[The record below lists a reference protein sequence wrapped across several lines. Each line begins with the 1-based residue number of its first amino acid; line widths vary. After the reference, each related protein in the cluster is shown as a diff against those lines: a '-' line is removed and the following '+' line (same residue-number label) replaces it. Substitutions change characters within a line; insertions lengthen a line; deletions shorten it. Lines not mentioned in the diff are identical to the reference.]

1 MEGSMEVR
9 LDKQGRIVIPAKLR
23 QTVELR
29 PGDPLIVRVE
39 GGRIILERKEA
50 ILERVKQRFAAVPPE
65 VDLAE
70 ELIAERNA
78 EVRQEG

>member
-1 MEGSMEVR
+1 MEVR